1 MLKISLGTIKGRHQL
16 PVTDY
21 VFNNE
26 IQDVTDVEKIQQDV
40 DYYFVEHIANERSKD
55 KVRIILY
62 VTGLTVVTLAI
73 VRACILYD
81 CELVCMHYDRDTN
94 CYLGQIVV

>member
-1 MLKISLGTIKGRHQL
+1 MIKISLGTIKGRHQL

-21 VFNNE
+21 VFNEE

-40 DYYFVEHIANERSKD
+40 DYYFNELNKTCND
-55 KVRIILY
+55 KVQIILY

-73 VRACILYD
+73 VKACKRLRY
-81 CELVCMHYDRDTN
+81 ELIAMHFDRDNN
-94 CYLGQIVV
+94 CYFGQKVL

>member
-21 VFNNE
+21 VFNKE

-40 DYYFVEHIANERSKD
+40 DYYFNELHSLNGKD
-55 KVRIILY
+55 VQIILY

-73 VRACILYD
+73 VKTCIRLGYK
-81 CELVCMHYDRDTN
+81 LVCMHFDRDTN
-94 CYLGQIVV
+94 CYLGQIIL